1 MMTYTPKSAI
11 FLLVS
16 CVAAIA
22 TVGSIFELAYGDPQL
37 GTVVTSLIL
46 AASAPLA
53 GICLF
58 LAVRSVGTGE

>member
-22 TVGSIFELAYGDPQL
+22 SVGSIFELAYGDPQL
-37 GTVVTSLIL
+37 GTTLTAIIL
-46 AASAPLA
+46 VACVPLT

-58 LAVRSVGTGE
+58 LAIRSVETGQ